1 MGDSQV
7 SASWRSAIKGW
18 TNWYAAGGAP
28 KTTIELRTYQLTRVA
43 AHFTSRDPWSIST
56 DELAA
61 WMAEHR
67 NWSRETLRSYRAALR
82 TFYGWAHA
90 SGLIESD
97 PARLLRRVPATMGIP
112 RPADECVINDGL
124 RRADPRA
131 YLMLMLGSR
140 HGMRRGEIAR
150 VSTRDLRV
158 DESGWSLVVHGKG
171 AKDRV
176 VPLLPDVA
184 RMIRDARPGWVFPN
198 GLGSHLSPAHVG
210 VLVRRALDGE
220 ATAHQ
225 LRHRFAT
232 RTYQATKDI
241 RAVQELLG
249 HASVATTQRYTKVA
263 DNALRIAVQSAAS

>member
-1 MGDSQV
+1 MGDSQG
-7 SASWRSAIKGW
+7 SACWRSAIKTW

-28 KTTIELRTYQLTRVA
+28 KTTIELRTYQLSRLA
-43 AHFTSRDPWSIST
+43 KHFNGQGPWDVTT

-61 WMAEHR
+61 WLAEHQ
-67 NWSRETLRSYRAALR
+67 WSRETLRSYRAALR
-82 TFYGWAHA
+82 GFYGWAHA
-90 SGLIESD
+90 SGLIEQD
-97 PARLLRRVPATMGIP
+97 PARLLRRVPATIGVP
-112 RPADECVINDGL
+112 RPAAETVINDAL
-124 RRADPRA
+124 RRADERA
-131 YLMLMLGSR
+131 WLMLMLGSR

-150 VSTRDLRV
+150 VSTRDLQV
-158 DESGWSLVVHGKG
+158 DEHGWSLIVHGKG
-171 AKDRV
+171 GKDRV
-176 VPLLPDVA
+176 VPLMPDVA
-184 RMIRDARPGWVFPN
+184 RMIRDAQPGWVFPN
-198 GLGSHLSPAHVG
+198 GMGSHLTPAHVG
-210 VLVRRALDGE
+210 VIFRRALDGV

>member
-1 MGDSQV
+1 MGGSQV
-7 SASWRSAIKGW
+7 SAQWRTAINGW

-28 KTTIELRTYQLTRVA
+28 ETTTGLRTYQLVRVA
-43 AHFTSRDPWSIST
+43 KHFQDRDPWTITT

-90 SGLIESD
+90 SGLIETD
-97 PARLLRRVPATMGIP
+97 PARLLRRVPATVGIP
-112 RPADECVINDGL
+112 RPADECVISDAL
-124 RRADPRA
+124 RRADARVW
-131 YLMLMLGSR
+131 LMLMLGSR
-140 HGMRRGEIAR
+140 HGMRRGEIAC
-150 VSTRDLRV
+150 VSTKDLRV
-158 DESGWSLVVHGKG
+158 DEDGWSLLVHGKG
-171 AKDRV
+171 GKERL
-176 VPLLPDVA
+176 VPLAADVA
-184 RMIRDARPGWVFPN
+184 RAIRDAPAGWLFPN
-198 GLGSHLSPAHVG
+198 GQGSHLTPAHVG
-210 VLVRRALDGE
+210 VLVRRALDGV

-263 DNALRIAVQSAAS
+263 ERALRDAIRAAM

>member
-1 MGDSQV
+1 MGDSRLSV
-7 SASWRSAIKGW
+7 GWRSAIKGW

-28 KTTIELRTYQLTRVA
+28 KTTIELRTYQLTRLA
-43 AHFTSRDPWSIST
+43 KHFSDQDPWALTT

-61 WMAEHR
+61 WLAEHQ
-67 NWSRETLRSYRAALR
+67 WSRETLRSYRAALR

-90 SGLIESD
+90 SGFIEQD
-97 PARLLRRVPATMGIP
+97 PARLLRRVPATIGVP
-112 RPADECVINDGL
+112 RPAAEVVIADGL
-124 RRADPRA
+124 RRADQRA

-140 HGMRRGEIAR
+140 HGLRRGEIAR

-158 DESGWSLVVHGKG
+158 DDEGWSLLVHGKG
-171 AKDRV
+171 DKERI
-176 VPLLPDVA
+176 VPLLADVA
-184 RMIRDARPGWVFPN
+184 RLIRDSRPGWVFPN
-198 GLGSHLSPAHVG
+198 GQGSHLTPAHVG
-210 VLVRRALDGE
+210 VIVRRALDGV

>member
-1 MGDSQV
+1 MGDSKSSDQWRD
-7 SASWRSAIKGW
+7 AIRSW
-18 TNWYAAGGAP
+18 TDWYAAGGAP
-28 KTTIELRTYQLTRVA
+28 QTTIELRTYQLTRLA
-43 AHFTSRDPWSIST
+43 KHLPDRDPWTITT

-67 NWSRETLRSYRAALR
+67 WSRETLRSYRAALR

-90 SGLIESD
+90 AGLVDSD
-97 PARLLRRVPATMGIP
+97 PARLLRKVPAAIGVP
-112 RPADECVINDGL
+112 RPAEECVINDAL
-124 RRADPRA
+124 RRADQRA
-131 YLMLMLGSR
+131 WLMLMLGSR

-150 VSTRDLRV
+150 ISTKDLRV
-158 DESGWSLVVHGKG
+158 DEEGWSLLVHGKG
-171 AKDRV
+171 GKERL
-176 VPLLPDVA
+176 VPLWPDVA
-184 RMIRDARPGWVFPN
+184 RMIRDARPGWVFLN
-198 GLGSHLSPAHVG
+198 GLGHHLTPAHVG
-210 VLVRRALDGE
+210 VIVRRALDGV

-263 DNALRIAVQSAAS
+263 DNALRAAVRAAG

>member
-1 MGDSQV
+1 MGDTQL
-7 SASWRSAIKGW
+7 SACWRSAIKGW
-18 TNWYAAGGAP
+18 TNWYSAGGAP
-28 KTTIELRTYQLTRVA
+28 ETTIELRTYQLTRLA
-43 AHFTSRDPWSIST
+43 KHFHDHGPWSITT

-61 WMAEHR
+61 WMAGHR
-67 NWSRETLRSYRAALR
+67 WSRETLRSYRAALR
-82 TFYGWAHA
+82 GFYGWAHA
-90 SGLIESD
+90 SGLIEQD
-97 PARLLRRVPATMGIP
+97 PARLLRRVPATIGVP

-124 RRADPRA
+124 RRSDARA

-140 HGMRRGEIAR
+140 HGLRRGEIAR

-158 DESGWSLVVHGKG
+158 DETGWSLVVHGKG
-171 AKDRV
+171 GKDRV

-184 RMIRDARPGWVFPN
+184 RVIRDAPPGWLFPN
-198 GLGSHLSPAHVG
+198 GMGTHLTPAHVG
-210 VLVRRALDGE
+210 VLMRRALDGE